1 MEENKYIHSPSVYAK
16 EKKREEKVEADG
28 GEEEEEGKMRS

>member
-1 MEENKYIHSPSVYAK
+1 MKININTLPHFMQR
-16 EKKREEKVEADG
+16 KKREEKVEADG

>member
-16 EKKREEKVEADG
+16 EKKGRKEWRQMEVKRRRRG
-28 GEEEEEGKMRS
+28 R